1 MNDIYS
7 INRRELL
14 LRSAALGTA
23 AALPWSARAA
33 GYPEKDIE
41 VLVATRAGG
50 GADRTLRAISA
61 VWENYLGVKLKP
73 GFYPGASGQVGY
85 AVFTG
90 KREPDAYSILYGNM
104 GPELIGWVLQKP
116 SYQFRVDWNYVFR
129 TDTDPS
135 VIFVRKDSPF
145 KSIEEVVAAAK
156 KRTLTVGTSRLP
168 HPASIGT
175 LALGEATGAK
185 FNLIPLSG
193 GNKTIAGVMTGEVD
207 IGTLPAGVKRL
218 TGDQSRVLCVFD
230 TTNPRKAELDNAP
243 MANEVFGS
251 KIPALPSSRAFAVHT
266 KTMTDHP
273 DRVKFLI
280 DTLTKTFADPA
291 LAAQI
296 EKNKLSPKSIAP
308 GSQADC
314 DAYADGIIELA
325 KRYEPLLTGK
335 KKKKA

>member
-1 MNDIYS
+1 MNHQNTID
-7 INRRELL
+7 RRTLL
-14 LRSAALGTA
+14 LRSAALGAA
-23 AALPWSARAA
+23 AALPWSAARAA
-33 GYPEKDIE
+33 GYPDKDIE

-50 GADRTLRAISA
+50 GADRTLRAITA
-61 VWENYLGVKLKP
+61 VWEKYLGANIKP

-85 AVFTG
+85 ALFTG
-90 KREPDAYSILYGNM
+90 KRDPDGYSLLYGNM

-116 SYQFRVDWNYVFR
+116 SYKFRVDWNYVFR

-145 KSIEEVVAAAK
+145 KSIEDVVAEGK

-207 IGTLPAGVKRL
+207 IGCLPAGVKRT
-218 TGDQSRVLCVFD
+218 TGDQSRILTIFD
-230 TTNPRKAELDNAP
+230 NDKTRQPELDNAP
-243 MANEVFGS
+243 LVNDVFNS
-251 KIPALPSSRAFAVHT
+251 KIPPLPSSRAFAVHT
-266 KTMTDHP
+266 KMMNDHP
-273 DRVKFLI
+273 DRVKHLT
-280 DTLTKTFADPA
+280 DTLTKAFADPA
-291 LAAQI
+291 MPEQL

-314 DAYADGIIELA
+314 DEYADGIIELA
-325 KRYEPLLTGK
+325 KRYESLLTGK
-335 KKKKA
+335 KKA